1 MGVRKR
7 TYIMQV
13 LETDKELL
21 QECLKI
27 QKALIKGD
35 YVTAYTIGSRSLQ
48 KQGITLPQVRQII
61 KDLLDEIDDLE
72 EELEAMDEGRC
83 RKPRRAVGVLP
94 RTRSGLSK
102 GSMLIPVLRP
112 KTSTITTT
120 PCDSGRGCSTW
131 LLPWR
136 RPQSR
141 RTVRMSSVSVF
152 S

>member
-21 QECLKI
+21 QECLKF

-48 KQGITLPQVRQII
+48 RQGITLPQVRQII

-94 RTRSGLSK
+94 R
-102 GSMLIPVLRP
+102 
-112 KTSTITTT
+112 
-120 PCDSGRGCSTW
+120 DW
-131 LLPWR
+131 
-136 RPQSR
+136 
-141 RTVRMSSVSVF
+141 
-152 S
+152 

>member
-7 TYIMQV
+7 KYIMQV

-48 KQGITLPQVRQII
+48 RQGITLPQVRQII
-61 KDLLDEIDDLE
+61 KELLDEIDDLE
-72 EELEAMDEGRC
+72 EALEAMDEGRC

-94 RTRSGLSK
+94 R
-102 GSMLIPVLRP
+102 
-112 KTSTITTT
+112 
-120 PCDSGRGCSTW
+120 DW
-131 LLPWR
+131 
-136 RPQSR
+136 
-141 RTVRMSSVSVF
+141 
-152 S
+152 

>member
-21 QECLKI
+21 QEILKI

-48 KQGITLPQVRQII
+48 RQGITLPQVRQII

-94 RTRSGLSK
+94 R
-102 GSMLIPVLRP
+102 
-112 KTSTITTT
+112 
-120 PCDSGRGCSTW
+120 DW
-131 LLPWR
+131 
-136 RPQSR
+136 
-141 RTVRMSSVSVF
+141 
-152 S
+152 

>member
-1 MGVRKR
+1 MGVRKK

-48 KQGITLPQVRQII
+48 RQGITLPQVRQII

-94 RTRSGLSK
+94 R
-102 GSMLIPVLRP
+102 
-112 KTSTITTT
+112 
-120 PCDSGRGCSTW
+120 DW
-131 LLPWR
+131 
-136 RPQSR
+136 
-141 RTVRMSSVSVF
+141 
-152 S
+152 

>member
-13 LETDKELL
+13 LETDKKLL

-94 RTRSGLSK
+94 R
-102 GSMLIPVLRP
+102 
-112 KTSTITTT
+112 
-120 PCDSGRGCSTW
+120 DW
-131 LLPWR
+131 
-136 RPQSR
+136 
-141 RTVRMSSVSVF
+141 
-152 S
+152 

>member
-48 KQGITLPQVRQII
+48 RQGITLPQVRQII
-61 KDLLDEIDDLE
+61 KELLDEIDDLE

-94 RTRSGLSK
+94 R
-102 GSMLIPVLRP
+102 
-112 KTSTITTT
+112 
-120 PCDSGRGCSTW
+120 DW
-131 LLPWR
+131 
-136 RPQSR
+136 
-141 RTVRMSSVSVF
+141 
-152 S
+152 

>member
-7 TYIMQV
+7 TYIMQL

-94 RTRSGLSK
+94 R
-102 GSMLIPVLRP
+102 
-112 KTSTITTT
+112 
-120 PCDSGRGCSTW
+120 DW
-131 LLPWR
+131 
-136 RPQSR
+136 
-141 RTVRMSSVSVF
+141 
-152 S
+152 

>member
-1 MGVRKR
+1 VGVRKR

-48 KQGITLPQVRQII
+48 RQGITLPQVRQII

-94 RTRSGLSK
+94 R
-102 GSMLIPVLRP
+102 
-112 KTSTITTT
+112 
-120 PCDSGRGCSTW
+120 DW
-131 LLPWR
+131 
-136 RPQSR
+136 
-141 RTVRMSSVSVF
+141 
-152 S
+152 

>member
-48 KQGITLPQVRQII
+48 RQGITLPQVRQIKI
-61 KDLLDEIDDLE
+61 
-72 EELEAMDEGRC
+72 GR
-83 RKPRRAVGVLP
+83 AHV
-94 RTRSGLSK
+94 
-102 GSMLIPVLRP
+102 
-112 KTSTITTT
+112 
-120 PCDSGRGCSTW
+120 
-131 LLPWR
+131 
-136 RPQSR
+136 
-141 RTVRMSSVSVF
+141 
-152 S
+152 

>member
-48 KQGITLPQVRQII
+48 RQGITLPQVRQII

-83 RKPRRAVGVLP
+83 RKPRRAVVVLP
-94 RTRSGLSK
+94 R
-102 GSMLIPVLRP
+102 
-112 KTSTITTT
+112 
-120 PCDSGRGCSTW
+120 DW
-131 LLPWR
+131 
-136 RPQSR
+136 
-141 RTVRMSSVSVF
+141 
-152 S
+152 

>member
-1 MGVRKR
+1 
-7 TYIMQV
+7 MQV

-94 RTRSGLSK
+94 R
-102 GSMLIPVLRP
+102 
-112 KTSTITTT
+112 
-120 PCDSGRGCSTW
+120 DW
-131 LLPWR
+131 
-136 RPQSR
+136 
-141 RTVRMSSVSVF
+141 
-152 S
+152 

>member
-94 RTRSGLSK
+94 R
-102 GSMLIPVLRP
+102 
-112 KTSTITTT
+112 
-120 PCDSGRGCSTW
+120 DW
-131 LLPWR
+131 
-136 RPQSR
+136 
-141 RTVRMSSVSVF
+141 
-152 S
+152 

>member
-83 RKPRRAVGVLP
+83 LKPRRAVGVLP
-94 RTRSGLSK
+94 R
-102 GSMLIPVLRP
+102 
-112 KTSTITTT
+112 
-120 PCDSGRGCSTW
+120 DW
-131 LLPWR
+131 
-136 RPQSR
+136 
-141 RTVRMSSVSVF
+141 
-152 S
+152 

>member
-48 KQGITLPQVRQII
+48 RQGITLPQVRQVI

-94 RTRSGLSK
+94 R
-102 GSMLIPVLRP
+102 
-112 KTSTITTT
+112 
-120 PCDSGRGCSTW
+120 DW
-131 LLPWR
+131 
-136 RPQSR
+136 
-141 RTVRMSSVSVF
+141 
-152 S
+152 